1 VSKSS
6 DRVFRGG
13 MLDMSGFTHV
23 DERGKVKMV
32 EVTAKPSTVREAV
45 ARGAISMRPETLS
58 LILDNRAAKG
68 EVLAVARTAGIM
80 AAKETARL
88 IPLCHPLLLTVVEVD
103 FRADKEHSRL
113 EIESRVKT
121 AGQTGVEMEAM
132 TAVAVAALTV
142 YDMCKAVDREMVIG
156 EIRLIAKSGG
166 RSGRFDREGETPWP
180 ERL

>member
-1 VSKSS
+1 VSE
-6 DRVFRGG
+6 
-13 MLDMSGFTHV
+13 LTHV

-32 EVTAKPSTVREAV
+32 EVTAKPVTVREAV
-45 ARGAISMRPETLS
+45 ARGAVGMRPDTLR

-88 IPLCHPLLLTVVEVD
+88 IPLCHPLLLTVAEVD
-103 FRADKEHSRL
+103 FRADTERSRL
-113 EIESRVKT
+113 EIESRMKT
-121 AGQTGVEMEAM
+121 AGPTGVEMEAM

-142 YDMCKAVDREMVIG
+142 YDMCKAADREMVIG
-156 EIRLIAKSGG
+156 EIRLLAKSGG
-166 RSGRFDREGETPWP
+166 KSGRFDREGEAPWP

>member
-1 VSKSS
+1 
-6 DRVFRGG
+6 
-13 MLDMSGFTHV
+13 MSGFTHV
-23 DERGKVKMV
+23 DERGKVRMV
-32 EVTAKPSTVREAV
+32 EVTAKPTSVREAA
-45 ARGAISMRPETLS
+45 ARGAVRMRPETLG
-58 LILDNRAAKG
+58 LILDNRMAKG

-103 FRADKEHSRL
+103 FRADEQNSRL

-142 YDMCKAVDREMVIG
+142 YDMCKAVDREIVIEG
-156 EIRLIAKSGG
+156 IRLTVKSGG
-166 RSGRFDREGETPWP
+166 KSGRFDREGEIPWP